1 MKIESDELR
10 PDGAPVKDDNTVL
23 ACEAC
28 GHDLSLHDAIA
39 TRYCLAS
46 SAQAGK
52 RGCVCSDAAKGAPP
66 PAKGTPPPEK
76 APTYGRGRFSG
87 R

>member
-1 MKIESDELR
+1 METKSTGPQPTE
-10 PDGAPVKDDNTVL
+10 DGDPTQ

-39 TRYCLAS
+39 TRYCRAS
-46 SAQAGK
+46 TAQGNQ
-52 RGCVCSDAAKGAPP
+52 RGCMCPEAAKARSAV
-66 PAKGTPPPEK
+66 PA
-76 APTYGRGRFSG
+76 YGRGRFSG